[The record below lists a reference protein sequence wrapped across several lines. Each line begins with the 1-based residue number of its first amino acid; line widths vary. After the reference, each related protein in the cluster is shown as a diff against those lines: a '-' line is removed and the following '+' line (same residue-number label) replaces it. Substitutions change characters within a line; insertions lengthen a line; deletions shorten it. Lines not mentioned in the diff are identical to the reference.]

1 MTIENYKQIEFSYD
15 GIKYHSVVT
24 DDFDYWNITDKCNHC
39 DLKVN
44 GRKLCYNNNCNCGS
58 CGGIVFKRA
67 EPKLLGTKTSESNKK
82 ATSDVDQEI
91 KIIELETL
99 VEALKNER
107 KMLIEQNKGLQ
118 MHLQAVIN
126 NFNENKLRYET
137 LKVKYD
143 EIYIRI
149 NKAIKG
155 VFYNN

>member
-1 MTIENYKQIEFSYD
+1 M
-15 GIKYHSVVT
+15 
-24 DDFDYWNITDKCNHC
+24 
-39 DLKVN
+39 
-44 GRKLCYNNNCNCGS
+44 
-58 CGGIVFKRA
+58 
-67 EPKLLGTKTSESNKK
+67 LGTKTSESNKK